1 MMNEESIFPLFIHH
15 SSLAIHS
22 SFIILNSSF
31 KKLWHTTKTNATI
44 LAESIQVQLENKQ
57 SLSRAK
63 TISNRVI
70 SSKAKVIRTTNSKV
84 KATGTTSSKIIKTK
98 AFSSNLIRA
107 TQAMRDILY
116 RQAAT

>member
-1 MMNEESIFPLFIHH
+1 MKNPFF
-15 SSLAIHS
+15 HS
-22 SFIILNSSF
+22 SFIILLWLFILNSSF

-44 LAESIQVQLENKQ
+44 LAESIQIQLENKQ
-57 SLSRAK
+57 ILSRTK

-70 SSKAKVIRTTNSKV
+70 SSKTKVTRTTNSKV
-84 KATGTTSSKIIKTK
+84 KATGTISSKIIKTK
-98 AFSSNLIRA
+98 AFSSRLIRT

>member
-1 MMNEESIFPLFIHH
+1 MKNLFF
-15 SSLAIHS
+15 HS
-22 SFIILNSSF
+22 SFIILLWLFILNSSF

-44 LAESIQVQLENKQ
+44 LAESIQIQLENKQ
-57 SLSRAK
+57 ILSRTK

-70 SSKAKVIRTTNSKV
+70 SSRTKVTRTTSSKV

-107 TQAMRDILY
+107 TQVMRDILY

>member
-1 MMNEESIFPLFIHH
+1 MKNPFF
-15 SSLAIHS
+15 HS
-22 SFIILNSSF
+22 SFIILLWLFILNSSF

-44 LAESIQVQLENKQ
+44 LAESIQIQLKNKQ
-57 SLSRAK
+57 ILSRTK

-70 SSKAKVIRTTNSKV
+70 SSKTKVTRTTSSKV

-107 TQAMRDILY
+107 TQAMRDFLY

>member
-1 MMNEESIFPLFIHH
+1 MKNPFFHSSFIIHLWLFIHH
-15 SSLAIHS
+15 SLFLILHS
-22 SFIILNSSF
+22 

-44 LAESIQVQLENKQ
+44 LAESIQIQLENKQ
-57 SLSRAK
+57 ILSRTK
-63 TISNRVI
+63 TLSNRVI
-70 SSKAKVIRTTNSKV
+70 SSKAKVTKTTSSKV

-98 AFSSNLIRA
+98 AFSSKLIRT

>member
-1 MMNEESIFPLFIHH
+1 MKNPFF
-15 SSLAIHS
+15 HS
-22 SFIILNSSF
+22 SFIILLWLFILNSSF

-44 LAESIQVQLENKQ
+44 LAESIQIQLKNKQ
-57 SLSRAK
+57 ILSRTK

-70 SSKAKVIRTTNSKV
+70 SSRTKVTRTTSSKV

-107 TQAMRDILY
+107 TQAMRDFLY

>member
-1 MMNEESIFPLFIHH
+1 MKNPFF
-15 SSLAIHS
+15 HS
-22 SFIILNSSF
+22 SFIILLWLFILNSSF

-44 LAESIQVQLENKQ
+44 LAESIQIQLENKQ
-57 SLSRAK
+57 ILSRTK

-107 TQAMRDILY
+107 TQAMRDFLY

>member
-1 MMNEESIFPLFIHH
+1 MNNEKSIFPLFIHH

-44 LAESIQVQLENKQ
+44 LAESIQIQLENKQ
-57 SLSRAK
+57 ILSRTK
-63 TISNRVI
+63 TISNRAI
-70 SSKAKVIRTTNSKV
+70 SSKAKVTRTI
-84 KATGTTSSKIIKTK
+84 SSKIIKAK
-98 AFSSNLIRA
+98 AFSSNLIRE
-107 TQAMRDILY
+107 TQAMRGFLY

>member
-1 MMNEESIFPLFIHH
+1 MKNPFF
-15 SSLAIHS
+15 HS

-44 LAESIQVQLENKQ
+44 LAESIQVQLESKQ

-70 SSKAKVIRTTNSKV
+70 SSRTKV
-84 KATGTTSSKIIKTK
+84 TGTTSSKIIKTK
-98 AFSSNLIRA
+98 AFSSKLIR
-107 TQAMRDILY
+107 TIQAMRDILY

>member
-1 MMNEESIFPLFIHH
+1 MKNPFF
-15 SSLAIHS
+15 HS
-22 SFIILNSSF
+22 SFIILLWLFILNSSF

-57 SLSRAK
+57 ILSRAK

-70 SSKAKVIRTTNSKV
+70 SSRTKVTRTTSSKTKVTRTTN
-84 KATGTTSSKIIKTK
+84 SKIIKTK

-107 TQAMRDILY
+107 IQVMRDILY

>member
-1 MMNEESIFPLFIHH
+1 MKNPFF
-15 SSLAIHS
+15 HS
-22 SFIILNSSF
+22 SFIILLWLLILHYSF

-57 SLSRAK
+57 ILSRTK

-70 SSKAKVIRTTNSKV
+70 SSRTKVTRTISNKV

>member
-1 MMNEESIFPLFIHH
+1 MKNPFF
-15 SSLAIHS
+15 HS
-22 SFIILNSSF
+22 SFIILLWLFILNSSF

-84 KATGTTSSKIIKTK
+84 KVTGTTSSKIIKTK
-98 AFSSNLIRA
+98 AFSSRLIR
-107 TQAMRDILY
+107 TIQAMRDFLY

>member
-1 MMNEESIFPLFIHH
+1 MKNPFF
-15 SSLAIHS
+15 HS
-22 SFIILNSSF
+22 SFIILLWLFILNSSF

-44 LAESIQVQLENKQ
+44 LAESTQIQLENKQ
-57 SLSRAK
+57 SLSRTK

-70 SSKAKVIRTTNSKV
+70 SSKAKVTRTPNSKA

-98 AFSSNLIRA
+98 AFSSKLIR
-107 TQAMRDILY
+107 TIQAMRDILY

>member
-1 MMNEESIFPLFIHH
+1 MKNEESIFPLFIHH

-84 KATGTTSSKIIKTK
+84 KVTGTTSSKIIKTK
-98 AFSSNLIRA
+98 AFSSKLIR
-107 TQAMRDILY
+107 TIQAMRDILY

>member
-1 MMNEESIFPLFIHH
+1 MNNEKSIFPLFIHH

-44 LAESIQVQLENKQ
+44 LAESIQIQLENNQ
-57 SLSRAK
+57 ILSRTK

-70 SSKAKVIRTTNSKV
+70 SSKAKVTRTI
-84 KATGTTSSKIIKTK
+84 SSKIIKAK

-107 TQAMRDILY
+107 TQAMRDFLY

>member
-1 MMNEESIFPLFIHH
+1 MKNPFF
-15 SSLAIHS
+15 HS
-22 SFIILNSSF
+22 SFIILLWLFILHSSF
-31 KKLWHTTKTNATI
+31 LILHSKKLWHTTKTNATI
-44 LAESIQVQLENKQ
+44 LAESIQIQLENKQ
-57 SLSRAK
+57 TLSRTK

-70 SSKAKVIRTTNSKV
+70 SSRTKVTRTTSSKV

-107 TQAMRDILY
+107 TQAMRDFLY

>member
-1 MMNEESIFPLFIHH
+1 MKNPFF
-15 SSLAIHS
+15 HS
-22 SFIILNSSF
+22 SFIILLWLFILNSSF

-98 AFSSNLIRA
+98 AFSSRLIRA

-116 RQAAT
+116 HQAAT

>member
-1 MMNEESIFPLFIHH
+1 MMKNPFF
-15 SSLAIHS
+15 HS
-22 SFIILNSSF
+22 SFIILLWLFILNSSF

-57 SLSRAK
+57 ILSRTK

-70 SSKAKVIRTTNSKV
+70 SSRTKVTRTTSSKV

>member
-1 MMNEESIFPLFIHH
+1 MKNPFF
-15 SSLAIHS
+15 HS
-22 SFIILNSSF
+22 SFIILLWLFILNFSF

-44 LAESIQVQLENKQ
+44 LAESIQIQLENKQ
-57 SLSRAK
+57 ILSRTK

-70 SSKAKVIRTTNSKV
+70 SSKAKVTRTTSSKV

-107 TQAMRDILY
+107 TQAMRDFLY

>member
-1 MMNEESIFPLFIHH
+1 MKNPFF
-15 SSLAIHS
+15 HS
-22 SFIILNSSF
+22 SFIILLWLFILNSSF

-44 LAESIQVQLENKQ
+44 LAESIQIQLENKQ
-57 SLSRAK
+57 ILSRTK

-84 KATGTTSSKIIKTK
+84 KVTGTTSSKIIKTK
-98 AFSSNLIRA
+98 AFSSRLIR
-107 TQAMRDILY
+107 TIQAMRDFLY

>member
-1 MMNEESIFPLFIHH
+1 MKNPFF
-15 SSLAIHS
+15 HS
-22 SFIILNSSF
+22 SFIILLWLFILNSSF

-44 LAESIQVQLENKQ
+44 LAESIQIQLENKQ
-57 SLSRAK
+57 ILSRTK

-70 SSKAKVIRTTNSKV
+70 SSKTKVTKTTSSKV

-107 TQAMRDILY
+107 TQAMRDFLY
-116 RQAAT
+116 HQAAT